1 MSRHLKSSAGI
12 ALYVLDESFQ
22 GVGGVIGEDGTIKG
36 KIESRTVEYERQ
48 GATAVVHS
56 DPGGSIGAII
66 SVVRHTIAVTIGFN
80 HRWDGF
86 IYNGI
91 SCRCGHL
98 LLTNHI
104 PKTCTGACGQHNCT
118 GTTRC
123 ETDSEAG
130 RSSAQGTE
138 IVIIGG
144 SGGAPGQKKRKKCS
158 YYQPFANTH

>member
-1 MSRHLKSSAGI
+1 VSRHLKSSAGI

-22 GVGGVIGEDGTIKG
+22 GVGGVIGEDGTIKS
-36 KIESRTVEYERQ
+36 KIEGRTVEYERQ
-48 GATAVVHS
+48 GATTVVHS
-56 DPGGSIGAII
+56 NPRGCIGTII
-66 SVVRHTIAVTIGFN
+66 SVVRDTIAVAIGFN

-86 IYNGI
+86 IHNGI
-91 SCRCGHL
+91 SCRCRHL
-98 LLTNHI
+98 LLTNHV
-104 PKTCTGACGQHNCT
+104 PKTCAGACGQYNRT

-144 SGGAPGQKKRKKCS
+144 SGGAPGQKKRKNCS
-158 YYQPFANTH
+158 Y